1 MQIHYFEEGNVQLN
15 SSKTEQLTVSG
26 QGSEEATA
34 KAVVRAIE
42 AFEASYQDEIFKDC
56 NELSEGAF
64 RSLRRQLPM
73 TKQKVDW
80 DKVSGAEEGNG
91 MWRTSDCGVSGP
103 QLQAGRRADRIALTM
118 GSTCNVLPWY
128 YCYMLFARLR
138 EDDCCEPV
146 SNGKGS

>member
-91 MWRTSDCGVSGP
+91 MRRTTD
-103 QLQAGRRADRIALTM
+103 
-118 GSTCNVLPWY
+118 
-128 YCYMLFARLR
+128 
-138 EDDCCEPV
+138 
-146 SNGKGS
+146 